1 MPASCCLEVKPT
13 VKPEFDVIIVGS
25 GPAGTSAAY
34 PLVKA
39 GLNVLMVDAQANTG
53 SAPPPTR
60 PFLSAR
66 ANDEHQWKW
75 MIGEHFHA
83 LNQLDAVSPKL
94 KTPTHAHVFEGFSAR
109 NRIETDNF
117 IGIGSLATGGLSNAW
132 GCGVAT
138 LGASD
143 FAGLPIDC
151 SEMQAS
157 YETVSRRIGISG
169 RIDDDLSSYFGLDEW
184 SQPPL
189 PLDTLHQ
196 RLLDQYTRRRSA
208 FPELGFRLGRARVAV
223 LSQPLDERK
232 ACDLSGNCLW
242 GCQNQALYSAS
253 QELQKLKQYPGFQH
267 LQDFLVEDLQKLDGA
282 WAITD
287 HRSARRFCGT
297 RLLLAAG
304 TLATTRLALKGLNH
318 SAPIPL
324 LSSPTAAFLLWLPKM
339 LGTPRV
345 STFGLGQLSFA
356 LTLTASTTA
365 FGSTFSTTGLPMTEF
380 VSRIPMSKRYSIEL
394 LKNLLSACLV
404 GNIFLPGH
412 LSNNTAVLR
421 PDGSLRINGQAHPEL
436 PGLMKTAEATLRR
449 IYWKMGALLMPMSF
463 TVGKPGADIHYAGT
477 LPMHST
483 PRIGQ
488 TDCIGEVAGLGGVH
502 IVDGACLPSLTE
514 KSHTLTLMA
523 NADRIARSLVTTI
536 GNQKA

>member
-1 MPASCCLEVKPT
+1 MA
-13 VKPEFDVIIVGS
+13 PEFDVIIVGS

-39 GLNVLMVDAQANTG
+39 GLRILMVDAQADAG
-53 SAPPPTR
+53 APVLPSR
-60 PFLSAR
+60 PFLDAR

-75 MIGEHFHA
+75 MIGEDFHA
-83 LNQLDAVSPKL
+83 LDQLDAVSPKL
-94 KTPTHAHVFEGFSAR
+94 KTPTHAHVFEGFSNG

-138 LGASD
+138 LGAEN
-143 FAGLPIDC
+143 FAGLPIDY

-157 YETVSRRIGISG
+157 YETVARRIGISG
-169 RIDDDLSSYFGLDEW
+169 RSADDLSSYFGLDEW

-189 PLDTLHQ
+189 PLDALHQ
-196 RLLDQYTRRRSA
+196 RLLDRYTRRRPV
-208 FPELGFRLGRARVAV
+208 FPDLGFRLGRSRVAV

-242 GCQNQALYSAS
+242 GCHNQALYSAS
-253 QELQKLKQYPGFQH
+253 QELSKLKQYPGFQH
-267 LQDFLVEDLQKLDGA
+267 VQDFLVDDLLKQDGS
-282 WAITD
+282 WVISD
-287 HRSARRFCGT
+287 RRSARRFCAT

-304 TLATTRLALKGLNH
+304 TLASTRLALKHLNH

-345 STFGLGQLSFA
+345 PTFGLGQLSF
-356 LTLTASTTA
+356 TLELSSSTTA
-365 FGSTFSTTGLPMTEF
+365 FGSTFSTTGLPMSEF
-380 VSRIPMSKRYSIEL
+380 VSRIPLGKRYSIEL
-394 LKNLLSACLV
+394 LRNLLCACLV

-412 LSNNTAVLR
+412 LSYNTARLR
-421 PDGSLRINGQAHPEL
+421 TDGSLSVTGQVHPEL
-436 PGLMKTAEATLRR
+436 PGFMKAAEAKLRQ
-449 IYWKMGALLMPMSF
+449 IYWKMGALLMPRSF
-463 TVGKPGADIHYAGT
+463 TLGRPGADIHYAGT
-477 LPMHST
+477 LPMHSM
-483 PRIGQ
+483 PKVGQ
-488 TDCIGEVAGLGGVH
+488 TDSLGEVAGLGGVH

-523 NADRIARSLVTTI
+523 NADRIARSLATTI

>member
-1 MPASCCLEVKPT
+1 VA
-13 VKPEFDVIIVGS
+13 PEFDVIIVGS

-39 GLNVLMVDAQANTG
+39 GLKVLMVDAQADTA
-53 SAPPPTR
+53 SPVLPSR
-60 PFLSAR
+60 PFLDAR

-75 MIGEHFHA
+75 LIGENFHA

-94 KTPTHAHVFEGFSAR
+94 KTPTHAHVFEGFSAS
-109 NRIETDNF
+109 NHIETDNF

-132 GCGVAT
+132 GCGVAA

-143 FAGLPIDC
+143 FAGLSFSH

-157 YETVSRRIGISG
+157 YETVARRIGISG
-169 RIDDDLSSYFGLDEW
+169 RADDDLSSYFGLDEW

-196 RLLDQYTRRRSA
+196 RLLDQYTRRHAA
-208 FPELGFRLGRARVAV
+208 FHEHGFRLGRSRVAV
-223 LSQPLDERK
+223 LSQPMDERK

-242 GCQNQALYSAS
+242 GCHNQALYSAS

-267 LQDFLVEDLQKLDGA
+267 VQDFLVEDLLEQEGS
-282 WAITD
+282 WAIID
-287 HRSARRFCGT
+287 RRSARRLRAT

-304 TLATTRLALKGLNH
+304 TLASTRLALKALNH
-318 SAPIPL
+318 RDSIPL

-339 LGTPRV
+339 LGTPRT

-356 LTLTASTTA
+356 LQLSSSTTA
-365 FGSTFSTTGLPMTEF
+365 FGSTFSTTGLPMSEF
-380 VSRIPMSKRYSIEL
+380 VSRIPLSKRYSIEL
-394 LKNLLSACLV
+394 LRNLLSACVV
-404 GNIFLPGH
+404 GNIFLPGQ

-421 PDGSLRINGQAHPEL
+421 ADGSLHIHGQVRPEL
-436 PGLMKTAEATLRR
+436 PGLMQTAETKLRR
-449 IYWKMGALLMPMSF
+449 FYWTLGALLMPMSF
-463 TVGKPGADIHYAGT
+463 TVGRPGADIHYAGT
-477 LPMHST
+477 LPMRSM
-483 PRIGQ
+483 PKIGQ
-488 TDCIGEVAGLGGVH
+488 TDRLGEIAGLGGVH

-523 NADRIARSLVTTI
+523 NADRIARSLATTI

>member
-1 MPASCCLEVKPT
+1 M
-13 VKPEFDVIIVGS
+13 KPEFDVIIVGS

-39 GLNVLMVDAQANTG
+39 GLKVLMVDAQADIG
-53 SAPPPTR
+53 SATPPTR

-66 ANDEHQWKW
+66 ADDEHQWKW
-75 MIGEHFHA
+75 MIGENFHA

-94 KTPTHAHVFEGFSAR
+94 KTPTHAHVFEGFSTR

-132 GCGVAT
+132 GGGVAT

-143 FAGLPIDC
+143 FAGLPIDY
-151 SEMQAS
+151 SEMLAS
-157 YETVSRRIGISG
+157 YETIARRIGISG

-196 RLLDQYTRRRSA
+196 RLLDHYTRRRQA
-208 FPELGFRLGRARVAV
+208 FPDLGFRLGRSRVAV

-242 GCQNQALYSAS
+242 GCHNQALYCAT

-267 LQDFLVEDLQKLDGA
+267 VQDFLVEDLLQQDGS

-287 HRSARRFCGT
+287 PRSARRFSGE

-304 TLATTRLALKGLNH
+304 TLASTRLALKHLNY
-318 SAPIPL
+318 SAPLPL

-339 LGTPRV
+339 LGTPRAP
-345 STFGLGQLSFA
+345 TFGLGQLSFA
-356 LTLTASTTA
+356 LALTANATA

-421 PDGSLRINGQAHPEL
+421 SDGSLSINGHVHPEL
-436 PGLMKTAEATLRR
+436 PGLMKAAEVKLRR
-449 IYWKMGALLMPMSF
+449 IYWKMGALLMPTSF
-463 TVGKPGADIHYAGT
+463 TIGRPGADIHYAAT

-488 TDCIGEVAGLGGVH
+488 TDRLGEVAGLCGVH

-514 KSHTLTLMA
+514 KSHTLTIMA

-536 GNQKA
+536 GNHKA

>member
-1 MPASCCLEVKPT
+1 MPGGCCLEAKLT

-39 GLNVLMVDAQANTG
+39 GLKVLMVDAQADT
-53 SAPPPTR
+53 SPSVLPTR
-60 PFLSAR
+60 PFLSTR
-66 ANDEHQWKW
+66 ADDAHQWKW
-75 MIGEHFHA
+75 MIGENFHA

-94 KTPTHAHVFEGFSAR
+94 KTPTHAHVFEGFSAG

-117 IGIGSLATGGLSNAW
+117 VGIGSLATGGLSNAW

-138 LGASD
+138 LGTSD
-143 FAGLPIDC
+143 FAGLPIDYA
-151 SEMQAS
+151 EMQTS
-157 YETVSRRIGISG
+157 YETVARRIGISG

-189 PLDTLHQ
+189 PLDALHQ
-196 RLLDQYTRRRSA
+196 RLLEQYNRRRPG
-208 FPELGFRLGRARVAV
+208 FPAPGFRLGRSRVAV

-242 GCQNQALYSAS
+242 GCHNQALYSAS
-253 QELQKLKQYPGFQH
+253 QELRKLKQYPGFRH
-267 LQDFLVEDLQKLDGA
+267 IQDFLVEDLLEQDGS
-282 WAITD
+282 WAIAD
-287 HRSARRFCGT
+287 HRSALRLRGT

-304 TLATTRLALKGLNH
+304 TLASTRLALKRLNH

-339 LGTPRV
+339 LGTPRA

-356 LTLTASTTA
+356 LELTAAATA

-380 VSRIPMSKRYSIEL
+380 VSRIPLSKRYSIEL
-394 LKNLLSACLV
+394 LKNLLSACVV

-421 PDGSLRINGQAHPEL
+421 PDGSLRISGQVHPEL
-436 PGLMKTAEATLRR
+436 PGLMKTAEAKLRR

-463 TVGKPGADIHYAGT
+463 TVGRPGADIHYAGT
-477 LPMHST
+477 LPMHLT

-488 TDCIGEVAGLGGVH
+488 TDRLGEVAGLPGVH

-523 NADRIARSLVTTI
+523 NADRIARSLATTI
-536 GNQKA
+536 GNQTA

>member
-1 MPASCCLEVKPT
+1 MKPT

-39 GLNVLMVDAQANTG
+39 GLKVLMVDAQADVG
-53 SAPPPTR
+53 SATLPTR

-75 MIGEHFHA
+75 MIGENFHA

-94 KTPTHAHVFEGFSAR
+94 KTPTHAHVFEGFSAG
-109 NRIETDNF
+109 NRIGTDNF

-132 GCGVAT
+132 GCGVAA

-143 FAGLPIDC
+143 FAGLPIDYA
-151 SEMQAS
+151 EMQAS
-157 YETVSRRIGISG
+157 YETVARRIGISG
-169 RIDDDLSSYFGLDEW
+169 GLDDDLSSYFGLDEW

-189 PLDTLHQ
+189 PLDALHQ
-196 RLLDQYTRRRSA
+196 RLLDHYARRRAA
-208 FPELGFRLGRARVAV
+208 FPELGFRLGRSRVAV
-223 LSQPLDERK
+223 LSQPLGERK

-267 LQDFLVEDLQKLDGA
+267 VQDFLVEDLLEQDGA
-282 WAITD
+282 WTITAP
-287 HRSARRFCGT
+287 RSARRFCGT

-304 TLATTRLALKGLNH
+304 TLATTRLALKRLNH

-345 STFGLGQLSFA
+345 PSFGLGQLSFA
-356 LTLTASTTA
+356 LQLSAGATA

-380 VSRIPMSKRYSIEL
+380 VSRIPLSKRYSIEL
-394 LKNLLSACLV
+394 LKNLLSACVV
-404 GNIFLPGH
+404 GNLFLPGH

-421 PDGSLRINGQAHPEL
+421 TDGSLRISGHAHPEL
-436 PGLMKTAEATLRR
+436 PGLMKAAEAKLRR
-449 IYWKMGALLMPMSF
+449 IYWRMGALLMPMSF
-463 TVGKPGADIHYAGT
+463 TIGKPGADIHYAGT

-488 TDCIGEVAGLGGVH
+488 TDHLGEVAGLPGVH
-502 IVDGACLPSLTE
+502 IVDGACLPRLTE

-523 NADRIARSLVTTI
+523 NADRIARSLATTI

>member
-1 MPASCCLEVKPT
+1 M
-13 VKPEFDVIIVGS
+13 KPEFDVIIIGS

-39 GLNVLMVDAQANTG
+39 GLNVLMVDAQTETACATL
-53 SAPPPTR
+53 PPG

-75 MIGEHFHA
+75 MIGEQFHA
-83 LNQLDAVSPKL
+83 LNRLDAVSPKL
-94 KTPTHAHVFEGFSAR
+94 KTPAHAHVFEGFSAG
-109 NRIETDNF
+109 NRIDTDNF

-138 LGASD
+138 LEASD
-143 FAGLPIDC
+143 FAGLPIDY
-151 SEMQAS
+151 SHMQRS
-157 YETVSRRIGISG
+157 YETVARRIGISG
-169 RIDDDLSSYFGLDEW
+169 RLDDDLSNYFGLDAW

-189 PLDTLHQ
+189 PLDSLHQ
-196 RLLDQYTRRRSA
+196 HLLDRYARRRSA
-208 FPELGFRLGRARVAV
+208 FPDLGFRLGRSRVAV
-223 LSQPLDERK
+223 LSQPMNERK

-242 GCQNQALYSAS
+242 GCHNQALYSAS
-253 QELQKLKQYPGFQH
+253 QELQKLKQYPGFRH
-267 LQDFLVEDLQKLDGA
+267 VQDFLVEDLQQQDGS
-282 WAITD
+282 WTIS
-287 HRSARRFCGT
+287 HPRSAQRFCGT

-304 TLATTRLALKGLNH
+304 TLASTRLALKQLKH
-318 SAPIPL
+318 SPPVPL

-345 STFGLGQLSFA
+345 PAFGLGQLSFA
-356 LTLTASTTA
+356 LALTPSATA

-380 VSRIPMSKRYSIEL
+380 VSRIPLSKRYSIEL
-394 LKNLLSACLV
+394 LKNLLNACVV

-412 LSNNTAVLR
+412 LSNNTAILR
-421 PDGSLRINGQAHPEL
+421 HDGSLKINGHMHPEL
-436 PGLMKTAEATLRR
+436 PELMKTAETKLRR

-463 TVGKPGADIHYAGT
+463 TVGRPGADIHYAGT
-477 LPMHST
+477 LPMHAA

-488 TDCIGEVAGLGGVH
+488 TDSLGEVAGLRGVH
-502 IVDGACLPSLTE
+502 IVDGACLPRLTE

-523 NADRIARSLVTTI
+523 NADRIARSLATLI
-536 GNQKA
+536 GHQKA